1 MIPEPAALAVQ
12 GRIPAWSCHLLA
24 GSIPRSVPAGRNWAE
39 SAAPPWGSY
48 LQWDTVHTF
57 AQGAVATP
65 GQRER
70 EKTGV
75 KSHLTW
81 KFQGNKSYFIIEKS
95 ACKSFSGVSLVWE
108 IYRSSEQFSTPDV
121 AKVILT
127 KSHPKMFILYQPG
140 QEQPGKP
147 VFIRQIKSCWVEL
160 QRRKTSPFV
169 VIALKKTPL
178 NQQENISSTRS
189 VLVSKGRAQ
198 ESSSEVGL
206 WKQWMG
212 SSCRSFP

>member
-1 MIPEPAALAVQ
+1 MFLLGGTGLSLQHLPGALTSSGTQ
-12 GRIPAWSCHLLA
+12 CTHLPK
-24 GSIPRSVPAGRNWAE
+24 G
-39 SAAPPWGSY
+39 PWRHLG
-48 LQWDTVHTF
+48 
-57 AQGAVATP
+57 
-65 GQRER
+65 RER
-70 EKTGV
+70 ERKQGLNLI
-75 KSHLTW
+75 SPGN
-81 KFQGNKSYFIIEKS
+81 FRGNKSYFIVEKS

-140 QEQPGKP
+140 QEQGGKP

-169 VIALKKTPL
+169 VIALKKKTL